1 MATITLPH
9 VFVDGSIA
17 SSDEVME
24 NFYNPDL
31 PGQSFETLNGYLD
44 NSNRASGWGELDF
57 RHIRQGAFSSGEMV
71 GKTEP
76 IDFMGGGSGA
86 ASVFNPGTNS
96 DGEAYPGAYEPIS
109 GASIE
114 FYLPDDPTAVIFT
127 WQIFV
132 GTDASFTAAAA
143 STAKAFL
150 YLLIDGVAQTETKRE
165 LPFMFCDDTL
175 SGGAG
180 TFNDRR
186 QRVYSGHCVKTNLTA
201 GWHSASLRIWSS
213 ANLARVRVRNMKY
226 IRLK

>member
-76 IDFMGGGSGA
+76 IDFMGGDTNS
-86 ASVFNPGTNS
+86 SIFNPNGDTLPNV
-96 DGEAYPGAYEPIS
+96 YTPIS
-109 GASIE
+109 GSCVN
-114 FYLPDDPTAVIFT
+114 FYLPDSPSAVLFT
-127 WQIFV
+127 WQIFI
-132 GTDASFTAAAA
+132 GTDVSFTGSSAVTPIQTNLRFTVDG
-143 STAKAFL
+143 TAKSNAAR
-150 YLLIDGVAQTETKRE
+150 Y
-165 LPFMFCDDTL
+165 LPFMFSNNSVT
-175 SGGAG
+175 SGSSG
-180 TFNDRR
+180 TYHPQR
-186 QRVYSGHCVKTNLTA
+186 QRLYSGHHIETSMTS
-201 GWHSASLRIWSS
+201 GWHSANLEIWSS